1 MKNKYSRE
9 KIKFFKY
16 FLVSIYLIIIFF
28 FYKSFYLY
36 YFDKN
41 FMLYK
46 QLKKEENFV
55 RACSNDKKKLILFE
69 NYNNPKISL
78 VIPIFNDE
86 KYILRLMKSIQKQD
100 IKEIE
105 IIFVEDCSTDNS
117 LNIIKECIRI
127 DKRIK
132 YIKNDQNKG
141 CLYSYAKGILEA
153 KAKYT
158 MIIDQDD
165 MLLSDLKT
173 LIRISIK
180 YKRDIIDFS
189 YLQGKENNYS
199 KIIMPDREFI
209 QPELGE
215 VFFKDKYI
223 GKTHI
228 NKKIYKTETIKN
240 AIRTLKDEYL
250 NSHVI
255 LHCDTLLFVCIFC
268 NSQTY
273 RSFGNLF
280 SQFHFLNENTAS
292 SNIISKYNKLFSDS
306 IYLIKYI
313 SELKYSSKEVYN
325 RHITKALGILEWPI
339 NMSKN
344 KRLEF
349 DWNKFN
355 ETINAILNNND
366 LDEINKNRTYKD
378 LNLVKERIIK

>member
-1 MKNKYSRE
+1 MKNNFSRAKKY
-9 KIKFFKY
+9 FKY
-16 FLVSIYLIIIFF
+16 FLVSIFLNIIFF
-28 FYKSFYLY
+28 FN
-36 YFDKN
+36 KN
-41 FMLYK
+41 FILYK

-55 RACSNDKKKLILFE
+55 RSCSNDKKQLNPFE
-69 NYNNPKISL
+69 NYNNPIISL
-78 VIPIFNDE
+78 VIPVFNDE

-117 LNIIKECIRI
+117 LNIIKEYSLI

-132 YIKNDQNKG
+132 YIKNDENKG
-141 CLYSYAKGILEA
+141 CLYSYAKGVLEA

-165 MLLSDLKT
+165 MLLSELKT
-173 LIRISIK
+173 LIKISIK
-180 YKRDIIDFS
+180 YKKDIIDFS
-189 YLQGKENNYS
+189 YLQGKENMYS
-199 KIIMPDREFI
+199 KIIMPDREFV
-209 QPELGE
+209 QPELGDI
-215 VFFKDKYI
+215 FFKGNYV

-228 NKKIYKTETIKN
+228 NKKIYRTETIKS

-255 LHCDTLLFVCIFC
+255 LHCDTLLFLCIFK

-280 SQFHFLNENTAS
+280 SQFHFLDKNTAS
-292 SNIISKYNKLFSDS
+292 GNINSKYNKLFSDS

-313 SELKYSSKEVYN
+313 SELEYSSKNVYN
-325 RHITKALGILEWPI
+325 RHITKALEILEWPI
-339 NMSKN
+339 SMSKN
-344 KRLEF
+344 KSLEF

-355 ETINAILNNND
+355 ETINGILNNND
-366 LDEINKNRTYKD
+366 LNEINKKRIYED
-378 LNLVKERIIK
+378 LNLVQGRIIK